1 MGRKGDFLLFDKEYL
16 QKTKKTTLWQI
27 LQLWQNIYKGKN
39 FPLVIIAITL
49 QFNIVLEL
57 LFITVEEK

>member
-27 LQLWQNIYKGKN
+27 LQLWQNIYN
-39 FPLVIIAITL
+39 FPLAIIAITL

-57 LFITVEEK
+57 LFITVKEK